1 MAKHKL
7 EEICE
12 IQKGKVPISKAVE
25 GEYPLVT
32 TAEQR
37 GTHSEYHFDKESV
50 IIPMVSST
58 GHGHASIKRLH
69 IQDGKFAVGNILA
82 VLTPKDDAQVLAK
95 YLYAYLSFHKEGKL
109 VSLMKGSA
117 NVSLTL
123 AKLKGVEVEIP
134 TLSLQERVIEFVDY
148 ISALESEI
156 NLLQDDAS
164 KLFNI
169 GLKEL
174 FENE

>member
-37 GTHSEYHFDKESV
+37 MHSEYHFDKESV

-69 IQDGKFAVGNILA
+69 IQDGKFAVGNIFA
-82 VLTPKDDAQVLAK
+82 VFNPK
-95 YLYAYLSFHKEGKL
+95 
-109 VSLMKGSA
+109 MM
-117 NVSLTL
+117 
-123 AKLKGVEVEIP
+123 LK
-134 TLSLQERVIEFVDY
+134 F
-148 ISALESEI
+148 
-156 NLLQDDAS
+156 
-164 KLFNI
+164 
-169 GLKEL
+169 
-174 FENE
+174 